1 MQLSLAQQDII
12 NAPYNRIVV
21 MASAASGKT
30 TLMTEKVRSLLRNN
44 VDPRQIAVI
53 TFTNLAASEL
63 RGRLGNDYKPGLYV
77 GTIHSLAN
85 QLLNIA
91 GISTSSILNKEQ
103 FDKLFELVK
112 KNPHCVKHYEWVL
125 LDEAQDSDEHQFEFI
140 FDMINPDCFFVC
152 GDVKQSIYQWNG
164 AKPKLLKALA
174 ARPDVHSFDL
184 LENYRNSI
192 RILEDARR
200 IIQRSGEIDN
210 SIPMRQVMGIDE
222 QIRLD
227 DYDIISRIEARPP
240 YNQWAILCR
249 WNKDVDRF
257 SATLS
262 ETGISYETFKQA
274 RMTKDD
280 MDERMNRDT
289 VKILTVHSAKGLEW
303 NNVMVYGTM
312 FNNYHSDDEI
322 NISYVAA
329 TRARNNLFWISNK
342 QKRRTYF

>member
-12 NAPYNRIVV
+12 DAPYNKVVV

-30 TLMTEKVRSLLRNN
+30 NLMTEKVRQLLRAN
-44 VDPRQIAVI
+44 VDPRQIVVI

-63 RGRLGNDYKPGLYV
+63 RGRLGDDYKSGLYV

-103 FDKLFELVK
+103 FDKLFYLVK
-112 KNPHCVKHYEWVL
+112 KNPHCVKHYDWVL
-125 LDEAQDSDEHQFEFI
+125 LDEAQDSDENQFEFI
-140 FDMINPDCFFVC
+140 FDMINPDYFFVC

-164 AKPKLLKALA
+164 ARPKLLKALA
-174 ARPDVHSFDL
+174 RRPDVHSFEL

-192 RILEDARR
+192 KILNDARR
-200 IIQRSGEIDN
+200 IIQKSGEVDN
-210 SIPMRQVMGIDE
+210 SIPMRQIMGIDE
-222 QIRLD
+222 WIRFD
-227 DYDIISRIEARPP
+227 DYDIVARIDARPP

-257 SATLS
+257 SATLT
-262 ETGISYETFKQA
+262 EAGIPHETFKQA
-274 RMTKDD
+274 GMTKDD
-280 MDERMNRDT
+280 IDERMGRDT
-289 VKILTVHSAKGLEW
+289 VKVLTVHGAKGLEW
-303 NNVMVYGTM
+303 DNVMVYGTM
-312 FNNYHSDDEI
+312 FSNYRSDDEI

-329 TRARNNLFWISNK
+329 TRAKNCLYWIGK
-342 QKRRTYF
+342 K